1 MNRHGLI
8 RLFGH
13 DQRIEKV
20 EVEPESG
27 LVRVEVSDP
36 RFERVLAAVRRAA
49 EKHQN
54 FLEAEEA
61 KEKEA

>member
-1 MNRHGLI
+1 MNGHCLI

-13 DQRIEKV
+13 DQEIEKI

-36 RFERVLAAVRRAA
+36 RFELMLAAVRRAA
-49 EKHQN
+49 EKHER
-54 FLEAEEA
+54 LMMAEEA